1 MFREDFQLLD
11 KNIIYLDNAAT
22 SLKPRTVI
30 ASIQDYYNN
39 YSANAHRGDYD
50 LSLQVD
56 YKYEE
61 TRNLVKNFIN
71 AKKSKEI
78 IFTSGTTDS
87 LNKIIFGYFKDYL
100 NDNDEV
106 LLTKSEH
113 ASNVLP
119 WFELASLKSLRI
131 NYIPLDNL
139 ELTLENVKKTITE
152 RTKVISIAHITNVV
166 GDMRPIKEIIEYAH
180 SKGILVIVD
189 GAQSVAHLKVDVQD
203 LDIDFLAFSAHKMLG
218 PTGVGILYG
227 KECLLN
233 NIKPIIF
240 GGGMNA
246 SFQFDG
252 TRVYSELP
260 HLLEAGTPNIAGIIG
275 FGETI
280 KYLNTIGMD
289 KITEYEKQLKKY
301 AVEKL
306 KKVKDIVIYN
316 ENSESGII
324 TFNIKDIFAQDLA
337 IYLNK
342 YNICVRAGN
351 HCAKILKDDLGI
363 KNTCRISLYFYNTKE
378 EIDYL
383 VKVLNNPNLKEEII
397 CFLFSLKN

>member
-1 MFREDFQLLD
+1 MFREDFLLLN
-11 KNIIYLDNAAT
+11 KNIVYLDNAAT
-22 SLKPRTVI
+22 SLKPEVVI
-30 ASIQDYYNN
+30 ASMNDYYNN

-56 YKYEE
+56 YEYEQ
-61 TRNLVKNFIN
+61 TRSLVKDFIN
-71 AKKSKEI
+71 AQKNKEI

-87 LNKIIFGYFKDYL
+87 LNKIIFGYFKNYL
-100 NDNDEV
+100 KEGDEV

-113 ASNVLP
+113 ASNILP
-119 WFELASLKSLRI
+119 WFELASLKKLKI

-139 ELTLENVKKTITE
+139 EVTLENVKKTITN
-152 RTKVISIAHITNVV
+152 RTKVISIAHITNVI
-166 GDMRPIKEIIEYAH
+166 GDIRPIKQIIKYAH
-180 SKGILVIVD
+180 SKGILVIID

-227 KECLLN
+227 KEELLN

-252 TRVYSELP
+252 TRIYNELP
-260 HLLEAGTPNIAGIIG
+260 SLLEAGTPNIAGVIG

-280 KYLNTIGMD
+280 RYLNTIGMD
-289 KITEYEKQLKKY
+289 KINEYETQLKKY
-301 AVEKL
+301 AIEQL
-306 KKVKDIVIYN
+306 KTVQNIIIYN
-316 ENSESGII
+316 EKSESGII

-342 YNICVRAGN
+342 YNICIRAGN

-397 CFLFSLKN
+397 